1 MNKEVPNEWF
11 TPDFQDRPHGPH
23 EAGKYPAPPEPE
35 REVGTWQPELLQA
48 FIEHQNVGY
57 ESPRQYAYRQA
68 ADHVRTDWPRE
79 PYSGPR
85 GGFDQYAFL
94 RDSDPDNL
102 LIVTLYINAQDQEP
116 QRANVAYSMTLTD
129 ALMRNWQQSGNGQF
143 LEHLS
148 HLRAYREGGYPA
160 RIAQTPLVLA
170 DCFAY
175 EAIYRKTSPQR
186 FDKSTHVSID
196 PKDFKQF
203 VWDADLQAHYLESLN
218 TFWKDHGA
226 DYNLL
231 IKAALLKSAYVQHE
245 ERSLSTQDK
254 ASVLAALGL
263 APDQPWET
271 LTFERFTHAAPSSDF
286 TFRELVLYRYVATDI
301 IVIRNEQTDRLVVYI
316 PGNSSPLHGFED
328 LPALQDW
335 IVAQCKDPHRRRALE
350 GHFKAEDDPDGYFL
364 SGVQTAL
371 AGLAAYPNRLDD
383 ATGHWWPH
391 KEITL
396 SSAIS
401 QWPFSHFKHNLQ
413 DRLAS
418 DARQLIRNR
427 ADYDKQQAAQMLTN
441 AIIATGAVAMAVP
454 ALWVPLSVMSL
465 ALIGLGVDELVEGR
479 THEERQEGA
488 GRIVFGVLN
497 AIPLAI
503 EGGIAAHG
511 FWSAAAS
518 AEDGIAPGAADEVGQ
533 MVEGRGAD
541 ERNAAMARQQE
552 ENVEIAEEAQ
562 ERERESAND
571 RQALL
576 DREEQQ
582 RQAAE
587 SHREAKYDSAKAFG
601 VEPEGLR
608 SLTPELGAELAK
620 FEYGAPLDRS
630 GAWGVD
636 DFGAVYTVNDVQTG
650 KTSHFA
656 LVHSKIYRVERVNGA
671 RQYRIFSPDDPNI
684 KGPFIRQSKGYYS
697 DIDLQKGLRGGQ
709 SYIEVLPESE
719 PVSGAGKPEIILAQA
734 QRTPTVIEIPMD
746 GIEIREQLDKNL
758 APVQQ
763 YFASNSSVGT
773 PVRYDADLACWRA
786 DAQKLL
792 WRNKK
797 GVWKTGSEEEFLRVR
812 GKLDFGVTSEIYK
825 FPILPGFPA
834 QQEAVDLMVHQIWLG
849 DRLPRVKLLETIKA
863 NMKTSPELSFTLH
876 IHIDSNELSEALQ
889 PKAQLQAEFA
899 AYPNMTISN
908 LQDEPFFE
916 DFLANPKTARP
927 FQYFRSGD
935 GQNLAAASDV
945 LRYRLIH
952 EYGGIYVDC
961 DDVVFGSFSDA
972 DLKAGPSD
980 VLVGAALSSPRAGF
994 FGPNNSHFASLRGNP
1009 VLREM
1014 QDELFTRFQAEQGAL
1029 DQLKGVATDPE
1040 KGTNDYMSKVFEVT
1054 GPRFFLDMLKKL
1066 RPDYADLLDEQF
1078 KPNPAIRSLIYLEY
1092 VDELTDFYAPF
1103 ARRLRITAGA
1113 ENSWV
1118 GPAA

>member
-57 ESPRQYAYRQA
+57 ESPRQYAYRHA

-85 GGFDQYAFL
+85 GGFDHHAFL

-129 ALMRNWQQSGNGQF
+129 ALMRNWQKSGNGQF

-186 FDKSTHVSID
+186 FDRSTHVSID

-263 APDQPWET
+263 APDQPWER

-350 GHFKAEDDPDGYFL
+350 SHFKAEDDPDGYFL

-511 FWSAAAS
+511 LWSAAAS
-518 AEDGIAPGAADEVGQ
+518 VEDGIAPGAADEVGQ

-562 ERERESAND
+562 ERERESASD

-582 RQAAE
+582 RQAAQ
-587 SHREAKYDSAKAFG
+587 SHREASYDSAKAFG

-608 SLTPELGAELAK
+608 SLTPELRAELAK
-620 FEYGAPLDRS
+620 FEYGTPLDRS

-656 LVHSKIYRVERVNGA
+656 RVHSKIYRVERVNGA

-684 KGPFIRQSKGYYS
+684 KGPFIRESKGYYS
-697 DIDLQKGLRGGQ
+697 DVDLKPGLRGGE
-709 SYIEVLPESE
+709 SYIEIAPAPAPET
-719 PVSGAGKPEIILAQA
+719 GKPDIVLAPGQDA
-734 QRTPTVIEIPMD
+734 PTTIEIPMD
-746 GIEIREQLDKNL
+746 GIEVRPGVNDDYQPAD
-758 APVQQ
+758 Q
-763 YFASNSSVGT
+763 YFLSYKGKDIN
-773 PVRYDADLACWRA
+773 VRYDADHGSWQEYY
-786 DAQKLL
+786 DFY
-792 WRNKK
+792 WRNNK
-797 GVWKTGSEEEFLRVR
+797 GVWKKGNEEDFLKVR
-812 GKLDFGVTSEIYK
+812 NKLNFGITSDLYK
-825 FPILPGFPA
+825 FPLLPGYPA
-834 QQEAVDLMVHQIWLG
+834 EPAAIELSVHQIWLG
-849 DRLPRVKLLETIKA
+849 DRIPRAGLIETMKA
-863 NMKTSPELSFTLH
+863 NMKLSPHVRFTLH
-876 IHIDSNELSEALQ
+876 IDIDSNEVLEELL
-889 PKAQLQAEFA
+889 PKARLQAEFA
-899 AYPNMTISN
+899 EFPNLTVSD
-908 LQDEPFFE
+908 LSDEPFFQ
-916 DFLANPKTARP
+916 DFLSRQQTAQP
-927 FQYFRSGD
+927 FYYFRSGE
-935 GQNLAAASDV
+935 GKNLAAAADV
-945 LRYRLIH
+945 LRYRLIN
-952 EYGGIYVDC
+952 EYGGIYLDC
-961 DDVVFGSFSDA
+961 DDAMKQTFDGA
-972 DLKAGPSD
+972 QIKAGPSD
-980 VLVGAALSSPRAGF
+980 VLMGKLVTFEKAGF
-994 FGPNNSHFASLRGNP
+994 AGPNNSHFASLPGNP
-1009 VLREM
+1009 VLGEVQEELYSRFTVERE
-1014 QDELFTRFQAEQGAL
+1014 AL
-1029 DQLKGVATDPE
+1029 QQLKGAETDPAT
-1040 KGTNDYMSKVFEVT
+1040 GLNPYVVKVFNVT
-1054 GPRFFLDMLKKL
+1054 GPQFFLDTLRKL
-1066 RPDYADLLDEQF
+1066 RPDIGGILDGSL
-1078 KPNPAIRSLIYLEY
+1078 KPKWGIRSLTYREF
-1092 VDELTDFYAPF
+1092 VDDLTDFYAPF
-1103 ARRLRITAGA
+1103 RHRLTIEAGG

-1118 GPAA
+1118 GPKT